1 MPGMLRVVACGRTL
15 GVWFP
20 EFCLRGGIRGEA
32 GAVEE
37 MLREYGES
45 YWGPGWV
52 RGCEVRVFKA
62 FARAGAPG
70 GGRAPK

>member
-1 MPGMLRVVACGRTL
+1 MGDKAKNTRGRPTY
-15 GVWFP
+15 
-20 EFCLRGGIRGEA
+20 IRGEA

-45 YWGPGWV
+45 YWGPVWV
-52 RGCEVRVFKA
+52 RGCEVTEPGEVRVFKA